1 MILEME
7 RNGLISDSANVSV
20 NQLNRLISAD
30 LFRRNGL
37 V

>member
-20 NQLNRLISAD
+20 NQLSRLISAD
-30 LFRRNGL
+30 LFRRNGR